1 MLMTA
6 VVVPDAFDQSH
17 FANPGY
23 RDQAEMLLR
32 GLECNGLLLLDPDK
46 RLLNE
51 LSLRV
56 EGLSMKHGQQIRIR
70 IEEIQKKN
78 RKRVIVAERAKCS
91 VLPGMPLLD
100 AAHCVQ
106 QACSTDTLIVDGASQ
121 SNLQIK
127 GCPAAQ
133 LTPLAS
139 YISSAFE
146 QRRHY
151 CHDQLPP
158 IDKMPPGEFDD
169 HIVRCTRFA
178 QRLRF
183 YDKQI
188 GNGSSLAGFRLG
200 IGNIIRLWTA
210 SAHSPR
216 ASLSVEIYTCVQKTN
231 KATDTIYSVIQDSLV
246 RRLVADFGIPI
257 TLFFKDDLSPPI
269 THDRYLQTSSVAV
282 SFSKGFDYAD
292 ENRDG
297 SLALHRCAIKVDNG
311 AHDHLYE
318 YRKLKDHKPPSL
330 FR

>member
-1 MLMTA
+1 MRLPW
-6 VVVPDAFDQSH
+6 VPDAFDQSH
-17 FANPGY
+17 FALPGY

-32 GLECNGLLLLDPDK
+32 GLECNGLLLVDPDK
-46 RLLNE
+46 RLLSE

-78 RKRVIVAERAKCS
+78 RKRVIVTERTKCN
-91 VLPGMPLLD
+91 VPLGMPLLD
-100 AAHCVQ
+100 AARCVQ
-106 QACSTDTLIVDGASQ
+106 QTCAADTLIVDGTSQ
-121 SNLQIK
+121 SDLQTK

-158 IDKMPPGEFDD
+158 IDKMPQDEFDD
-169 HIVRCTRFA
+169 HMLRCTRFA
-178 QRLRF
+178 QSLRF

-188 GNGSSLAGFRLG
+188 GNGSSLGGFRLG
-200 IGNIIRLWTA
+200 IGNIIRLWAA
-210 SAHSPR
+210 SAHSHR
-216 ASLSVEIYTCVQKTN
+216 ASLSIELYTCVQKTN
-231 KATDTIYSVIQDSLV
+231 KPTDTIYSGIRDSLV

-257 TLFFKDDLSPPI
+257 TLFFKEDSSPPI

-292 ENRDG
+292 ENSDG
-297 SLALHRCAIKVDNG
+297 SLALHRCTTKIDNG
-311 AHDHLYE
+311 AHEHLYD
-318 YRKLKDHKPPSL
+318 YRKLKDHKPPL
-330 FR
+330 VCR